1 MSKIEI
7 INGYK
12 EYIKK
17 KEKISVLE
25 NINVKFEKEKLYA
38 IMGESGSGKTT
49 LLNIIGTLDTLTKGK
64 LLINDK
70 EIINLKD
77 EEKAKIRMKE
87 IGFVFQN
94 FNLIG
99 RSNAQKNVE
108 LPLLY
113 AGVPAR
119 ERSRRAKELLEL
131 VGMGQRSRHKP
142 AELSG
147 GQKQRVAIARALAC
161 EAPLLL
167 ADEPTGALDTATSR
181 TVMDLFHRLH
191 KEQGKT
197 IVLITHSPQ
206 LAAETERVITLMDG
220 CIVGEEKGG
229 AYHDG

>member
-17 KEKISVLE
+17 KEKISVLD

-94 FNLIG
+94 FYLNPNMTVEENIMQPMYINPEYNRISMEEKTEELIKMVG
-99 RSNAQKNVE
+99 LE
-108 LPLLY
+108 
-113 AGVPAR
+113 
-119 ERSRRAKELLEL
+119 SRRTHYPK
-131 VGMGQRSRHKP
+131 
-142 AELSG
+142 ELSG
-147 GQKQRVAIARALAC
+147 GEEQRVAIARALANNP
-161 EAPLLL
+161 EIIL
-167 ADEPTGALDTATSR
+167 ADEPTGNLDKNNEIKILEILK
-181 TVMDLFHRLH
+181 DLSKKGKCVIIVSHSNKVIEYADKVLNL
-191 KEQGKT
+191 KEGK
-197 IVLITHSPQ
+197 L
-206 LAAETERVITLMDG
+206 E
-220 CIVGEEKGG
+220 
-229 AYHDG
+229 

>member
-17 KEKISVLE
+17 KEKISVLD

-94 FNLIG
+94 FYLNPNMTVEENIMQPMYINPEYNRISMEEKTEELIKMVG
-99 RSNAQKNVE
+99 LE
-108 LPLLY
+108 
-113 AGVPAR
+113 
-119 ERSRRAKELLEL
+119 SRRTHYPK
-131 VGMGQRSRHKP
+131 
-142 AELSG
+142 ELSG
-147 GQKQRVAIARALAC
+147 GEEQRVAIARALANNP
-161 EAPLLL
+161 EIIL
-167 ADEPTGALDTATSR
+167 AD
-181 TVMDLFHRLH
+181 
-191 KEQGKT
+191 
-197 IVLITHSPQ
+197 
-206 LAAETERVITLMDG
+206 
-220 CIVGEEKGG
+220 
-229 AYHDG
+229 

>member
-12 EYIKK
+12 EYMKK

-49 LLNIIGTLDTLTKGK
+49 LLNIIGTLDTLTQGK

-94 FNLIG
+94 FYLNPNMTVEENIMQPMYINPEYNKISMEEKTEELIKTVG
-99 RSNAQKNVE
+99 LE
-108 LPLLY
+108 
-113 AGVPAR
+113 
-119 ERSRRAKELLEL
+119 SRRTHYPK
-131 VGMGQRSRHKP
+131 
-142 AELSG
+142 ELSG
-147 GQKQRVAIARALAC
+147 GEEQRVAIARALANNP
-161 EAPLLL
+161 EIIL
-167 ADEPTGALDTATSR
+167 ADEPTGNLDKNNEIKILEILK
-181 TVMDLFHRLH
+181 DLNKKGKCVIIVSHSNKVIEYADKVLNL
-191 KEQGKT
+191 KEGK
-197 IVLITHSPQ
+197 L
-206 LAAETERVITLMDG
+206 E
-220 CIVGEEKGG
+220 
-229 AYHDG
+229 

>member
-94 FNLIG
+94 FYLNPNMTVEENIMQPMYINPEYNRISMEEKTEELIKMVG
-99 RSNAQKNVE
+99 LE
-108 LPLLY
+108 
-113 AGVPAR
+113 
-119 ERSRRAKELLEL
+119 SRRTHYPK
-131 VGMGQRSRHKP
+131 
-142 AELSG
+142 ELSG
-147 GQKQRVAIARALAC
+147 GEEQRVAIARALANNP
-161 EAPLLL
+161 EIIL
-167 ADEPTGALDTATSR
+167 ADEPTGNLDKNNEIKILEILK
-181 TVMDLFHRLH
+181 DLSKKGKCVIIVSHSNKVIEYADKVLNL
-191 KEQGKT
+191 KEGK
-197 IVLITHSPQ
+197 L
-206 LAAETERVITLMDG
+206 E
-220 CIVGEEKGG
+220 
-229 AYHDG
+229 

>member
-94 FNLIG
+94 FYLNP
-99 RSNAQKNVE
+99 NMTVE
-108 LPLLY
+108 ENIMQPMY
-113 AGVPAR
+113 INP
-119 ERSRRAKELLEL
+119 E
-131 VGMGQRSRHKP
+131 
-142 AELSG
+142 
-147 GQKQRVAIARALAC
+147 
-161 EAPLLL
+161 
-167 ADEPTGALDTATSR
+167 
-181 TVMDLFHRLH
+181 
-191 KEQGKT
+191 
-197 IVLITHSPQ
+197 
-206 LAAETERVITLMDG
+206 
-220 CIVGEEKGG
+220 
-229 AYHDG
+229 

>member
-94 FNLIG
+94 FYLNPNMTVEENIMQPMYINPEYNRISMEEKTEELIKMVG
-99 RSNAQKNVE
+99 LE
-108 LPLLY
+108 
-113 AGVPAR
+113 
-119 ERSRRAKELLEL
+119 SRRTHYPK
-131 VGMGQRSRHKP
+131 
-142 AELSG
+142 ELSG
-147 GQKQRVAIARALAC
+147 GEEQRVAIARALANNP
-161 EAPLLL
+161 EIIL
-167 ADEPTGALDTATSR
+167 ADEPTGNLDKNNEIKILEILK
-181 TVMDLFHRLH
+181 DLNKKGKCVIIVSHSNKVIEYADKVLNL
-191 KEQGKT
+191 KEGK
-197 IVLITHSPQ
+197 L
-206 LAAETERVITLMDG
+206 E
-220 CIVGEEKGG
+220 
-229 AYHDG
+229 

>member
-12 EYIKK
+12 EYMKK

-49 LLNIIGTLDTLTKGK
+49 LLNIIGTLDTLTQGK

-94 FNLIG
+94 FYLNPNMTVEENIMQPMYINPEYNRISMEEKTEELIKMVG
-99 RSNAQKNVE
+99 LE
-108 LPLLY
+108 
-113 AGVPAR
+113 
-119 ERSRRAKELLEL
+119 SRRTHYPK
-131 VGMGQRSRHKP
+131 
-142 AELSG
+142 ELSG
-147 GQKQRVAIARALAC
+147 GEEQRVAIARALANNP
-161 EAPLLL
+161 EIIL
-167 ADEPTGALDTATSR
+167 ADEPTGNLDKNNEIKILEILK
-181 TVMDLFHRLH
+181 DLSQKGRCVIIVSHSNKVIEYADKVLNL
-191 KEQGKT
+191 KEGK
-197 IVLITHSPQ
+197 L
-206 LAAETERVITLMDG
+206 E
-220 CIVGEEKGG
+220 
-229 AYHDG
+229 

>member
-17 KEKISVLE
+17 KEKISVLD

-94 FNLIG
+94 FYLNPNMTVEENIMQPMYINPEYNRISMEEKTEELIKMVG
-99 RSNAQKNVE
+99 LE
-108 LPLLY
+108 
-113 AGVPAR
+113 
-119 ERSRRAKELLEL
+119 SRRTHYPK
-131 VGMGQRSRHKP
+131 
-142 AELSG
+142 ELSG
-147 GQKQRVAIARALAC
+147 GEEQRVAIARALANNP
-161 EAPLLL
+161 EIIL
-167 ADEPTGALDTATSR
+167 ADEPTGNLDKNNEIKILEILK
-181 TVMDLFHRLH
+181 DLSQKGRCVIIVSHSNKVIEYADKVLNL
-191 KEQGKT
+191 KEGK
-197 IVLITHSPQ
+197 L
-206 LAAETERVITLMDG
+206 E
-220 CIVGEEKGG
+220 
-229 AYHDG
+229 

>member
-94 FNLIG
+94 FYLNPNMTVEENIMQPMYINPEYNRISMEEKTEELIKMVG
-99 RSNAQKNVE
+99 LE
-108 LPLLY
+108 
-113 AGVPAR
+113 
-119 ERSRRAKELLEL
+119 SRRTHYTK
-131 VGMGQRSRHKP
+131 
-142 AELSG
+142 ELSG
-147 GQKQRVAIARALAC
+147 GEEQRVAIARALANNP
-161 EAPLLL
+161 EIIL
-167 ADEPTGALDTATSR
+167 ADEPTGNLDKNNEIKILEILK
-181 TVMDLFHRLH
+181 DLSKKGKCVIIVSHSNKVIEYADKVLNL
-191 KEQGKT
+191 KEGK
-197 IVLITHSPQ
+197 L
-206 LAAETERVITLMDG
+206 E
-220 CIVGEEKGG
+220 
-229 AYHDG
+229 

>member
-17 KEKISVLE
+17 KEKISVLD

-94 FNLIG
+94 FYLNPNMTVEENIMQPMYINPEYNRISMEEKTEELIKMVG
-99 RSNAQKNVE
+99 LE
-108 LPLLY
+108 
-113 AGVPAR
+113 
-119 ERSRRAKELLEL
+119 SRRTHYPK
-131 VGMGQRSRHKP
+131 
-142 AELSG
+142 ELSG
-147 GQKQRVAIARALAC
+147 GEEQRVAIARALANNP
-161 EAPLLL
+161 EIIL
-167 ADEPTGALDTATSR
+167 ADEPTGNLDKNNEIKILEILK
-181 TVMDLFHRLH
+181 DLSQKGKCVIIVSHSNKVIEYADKVLNL
-191 KEQGKT
+191 KEGK
-197 IVLITHSPQ
+197 L
-206 LAAETERVITLMDG
+206 E
-220 CIVGEEKGG
+220 
-229 AYHDG
+229 

>member
-12 EYIKK
+12 EYLKK

-49 LLNIIGTLDTLTKGK
+49 LLNIIGTLDTLTQGK

-94 FNLIG
+94 FYLNPNMTVEENIMQPMYINPEYNRISMEEKTEELIKMVG
-99 RSNAQKNVE
+99 LE
-108 LPLLY
+108 
-113 AGVPAR
+113 
-119 ERSRRAKELLEL
+119 SRRTHYPK
-131 VGMGQRSRHKP
+131 
-142 AELSG
+142 ELSG
-147 GQKQRVAIARALAC
+147 GEEQRVAIARALANNP
-161 EAPLLL
+161 EIIL
-167 ADEPTGALDTATSR
+167 ADEPTGNLDKNNEIKILEILK
-181 TVMDLFHRLH
+181 DLSQKGKCVIIVSHSNKVIEYADKVLNL
-191 KEQGKT
+191 KEGK
-197 IVLITHSPQ
+197 L
-206 LAAETERVITLMDG
+206 E
-220 CIVGEEKGG
+220 
-229 AYHDG
+229 

>member
-12 EYIKK
+12 EYLKK

-94 FNLIG
+94 FYLNPNMTVEENIMQPMYINPEYNRISMEEKTEELIKMVG
-99 RSNAQKNVE
+99 LE
-108 LPLLY
+108 
-113 AGVPAR
+113 
-119 ERSRRAKELLEL
+119 SRRTHYPK
-131 VGMGQRSRHKP
+131 
-142 AELSG
+142 ELSG
-147 GQKQRVAIARALAC
+147 GEEQRVAIARALANNP
-161 EAPLLL
+161 EIIL
-167 ADEPTGALDTATSR
+167 ADEPTGNLDKNNEIKILEILK
-181 TVMDLFHRLH
+181 DLSKKGKCVIIVSHSNKVIEYADKVLNL
-191 KEQGKT
+191 KEGK
-197 IVLITHSPQ
+197 L
-206 LAAETERVITLMDG
+206 E
-220 CIVGEEKGG
+220 
-229 AYHDG
+229 

>member
-12 EYIKK
+12 EYMKK

-49 LLNIIGTLDTLTKGK
+49 LLNIIGTLDTLTQGK

-94 FNLIG
+94 FYLNPNMTVEENIMQPMYINPEYNRISMEEKTEELIKMVG
-99 RSNAQKNVE
+99 LE
-108 LPLLY
+108 
-113 AGVPAR
+113 
-119 ERSRRAKELLEL
+119 SRRTHYPK
-131 VGMGQRSRHKP
+131 
-142 AELSG
+142 ELSG
-147 GQKQRVAIARALAC
+147 GEEQRVAIARALANNP
-161 EAPLLL
+161 EIIL
-167 ADEPTGALDTATSR
+167 ADEPTGNLDKNNEIKILEILK
-181 TVMDLFHRLH
+181 DLSKKGKCVIIVSHSNKVIEYADKVLNL
-191 KEQGKT
+191 KEGK
-197 IVLITHSPQ
+197 L
-206 LAAETERVITLMDG
+206 E
-220 CIVGEEKGG
+220 
-229 AYHDG
+229 

>member
-12 EYIKK
+12 EYMKK

-94 FNLIG
+94 FYLNPNMTVEENIMQPMYINPEYNRISMEEKTEELIKMVG
-99 RSNAQKNVE
+99 LE
-108 LPLLY
+108 
-113 AGVPAR
+113 
-119 ERSRRAKELLEL
+119 SRRTHYPK
-131 VGMGQRSRHKP
+131 
-142 AELSG
+142 ELSG
-147 GQKQRVAIARALAC
+147 GEEQRVAIARALANNP
-161 EAPLLL
+161 EIIL
-167 ADEPTGALDTATSR
+167 ADEPTGNLDKNNEIKILEILK
-181 TVMDLFHRLH
+181 DLSKKGKCVIIVSHSNKVIEYADKVLNL
-191 KEQGKT
+191 KEGK
-197 IVLITHSPQ
+197 L
-206 LAAETERVITLMDG
+206 E
-220 CIVGEEKGG
+220 
-229 AYHDG
+229 

>member
-49 LLNIIGTLDTLTKGK
+49 LLNIIGTLDTLTQGK

-94 FNLIG
+94 FYLNPNMTVEENIMQPMYINPEYNRISMEEKTEELIKMVG
-99 RSNAQKNVE
+99 LE
-108 LPLLY
+108 
-113 AGVPAR
+113 
-119 ERSRRAKELLEL
+119 SRRTHYPK
-131 VGMGQRSRHKP
+131 
-142 AELSG
+142 ELSG
-147 GQKQRVAIARALAC
+147 GEEQRVAIARALANNP
-161 EAPLLL
+161 EIIL
-167 ADEPTGALDTATSR
+167 ADEPTGNLDKNNEIKILEILK
-181 TVMDLFHRLH
+181 DLSQKGKCVIIVSHSNKVIEYADKVLNL
-191 KEQGKT
+191 KEGK
-197 IVLITHSPQ
+197 L
-206 LAAETERVITLMDG
+206 E
-220 CIVGEEKGG
+220 
-229 AYHDG
+229 

>member
-49 LLNIIGTLDTLTKGK
+49 LLNIIGTLDTLTQGK

-94 FNLIG
+94 FYLNPNMTVEENIMQPMYINPEYNRISMEEKTEELIKMVG
-99 RSNAQKNVE
+99 LE
-108 LPLLY
+108 
-113 AGVPAR
+113 
-119 ERSRRAKELLEL
+119 SRRTHYPK
-131 VGMGQRSRHKP
+131 
-142 AELSG
+142 ELSG
-147 GQKQRVAIARALAC
+147 GEEQRVAIARALANNP
-161 EAPLLL
+161 EIIL
-167 ADEPTGALDTATSR
+167 ADEPTGNLDKNNEIKILEILK
-181 TVMDLFHRLH
+181 DLNKKGKCVIIVSHSNKVIEYADKVLNL
-191 KEQGKT
+191 KEGK
-197 IVLITHSPQ
+197 L
-206 LAAETERVITLMDG
+206 E
-220 CIVGEEKGG
+220 
-229 AYHDG
+229 

>member
-12 EYIKK
+12 EYMKK

-49 LLNIIGTLDTLTKGK
+49 LLNIIGTLDTLTQGK

-94 FNLIG
+94 FYLNPNMTVEENIMQPMYINPEYNRISMEEKTEELIKMVG
-99 RSNAQKNVE
+99 LE
-108 LPLLY
+108 
-113 AGVPAR
+113 
-119 ERSRRAKELLEL
+119 SRRTHYPK
-131 VGMGQRSRHKP
+131 
-142 AELSG
+142 ELSG
-147 GQKQRVAIARALAC
+147 GEEQRVAIARALANNP
-161 EAPLLL
+161 EIIL
-167 ADEPTGALDTATSR
+167 ADEPTGNLDKNNEIKILEILK
-181 TVMDLFHRLH
+181 DLNKKGKCVIIVSHSNKVIEYADKVLNL
-191 KEQGKT
+191 KEGK
-197 IVLITHSPQ
+197 L
-206 LAAETERVITLMDG
+206 E
-220 CIVGEEKGG
+220 
-229 AYHDG
+229 

>member
-12 EYIKK
+12 EYLKK

-94 FNLIG
+94 FYLNPNMTVEENIMQPMYINPEYNRISMEEKTEELIKMVG
-99 RSNAQKNVE
+99 LE
-108 LPLLY
+108 
-113 AGVPAR
+113 
-119 ERSRRAKELLEL
+119 SRRTHYPK
-131 VGMGQRSRHKP
+131 
-142 AELSG
+142 ELSG
-147 GQKQRVAIARALAC
+147 GEEQRDAIERALANNP
-161 EAPLLL
+161 EIIL
-167 ADEPTGALDTATSR
+167 ADEPTGNLDKNNEIKILEILK
-181 TVMDLFHRLH
+181 DLSQKGRCVIIVSHSNKVIEYADKVLNL
-191 KEQGKT
+191 KEGK
-197 IVLITHSPQ
+197 L
-206 LAAETERVITLMDG
+206 E
-220 CIVGEEKGG
+220 
-229 AYHDG
+229 

>member
-87 IGFVFQN
+87 LGCGLQN
-94 FNLIG
+94 FYLNPNMTVEENIKQPMYINPEYNRISMEEKTEELIKMVG
-99 RSNAQKNVE
+99 LE
-108 LPLLY
+108 
-113 AGVPAR
+113 
-119 ERSRRAKELLEL
+119 SRRTHYPK
-131 VGMGQRSRHKP
+131 
-142 AELSG
+142 ELSG
-147 GQKQRVAIARALAC
+147 GEEQRVAIARALANNP
-161 EAPLLL
+161 EIIL
-167 ADEPTGALDTATSR
+167 ADEPTGNLDKNNEIKILEILK
-181 TVMDLFHRLH
+181 DLSQKGRCVIIVSHSNKVIEYADKVLNL
-191 KEQGKT
+191 KEGK
-197 IVLITHSPQ
+197 L
-206 LAAETERVITLMDG
+206 E
-220 CIVGEEKGG
+220 
-229 AYHDG
+229 

>member
-49 LLNIIGTLDTLTKGK
+49 LLNIIGTLDTLTQGK

-94 FNLIG
+94 FYLNPNMTVEENIMQPMYINPEYNRISMEEKTEELIKMVG
-99 RSNAQKNVE
+99 LE
-108 LPLLY
+108 
-113 AGVPAR
+113 
-119 ERSRRAKELLEL
+119 SRRTHYPK
-131 VGMGQRSRHKP
+131 
-142 AELSG
+142 ELSG
-147 GQKQRVAIARALAC
+147 GEEQRVAIARALANNP
-161 EAPLLL
+161 EIIL
-167 ADEPTGALDTATSR
+167 ADEPTGNLDKNNEIKILEILK
-181 TVMDLFHRLH
+181 DLSKKGKCVIIVSHSNKVIEYADKVLNL
-191 KEQGKT
+191 KEGK
-197 IVLITHSPQ
+197 L
-206 LAAETERVITLMDG
+206 E
-220 CIVGEEKGG
+220 
-229 AYHDG
+229 

>member
-49 LLNIIGTLDTLTKGK
+49 LLNIIGTLDTLTQGK

-94 FNLIG
+94 FYLNPNMTVEENIMQPMYINPEYNRISMEEKTEELIKMVG
-99 RSNAQKNVE
+99 LE
-108 LPLLY
+108 
-113 AGVPAR
+113 
-119 ERSRRAKELLEL
+119 SRRTHYPK
-131 VGMGQRSRHKP
+131 
-142 AELSG
+142 ELSG
-147 GQKQRVAIARALAC
+147 GEEQRVAIARALANNP
-161 EAPLLL
+161 EIIL
-167 ADEPTGALDTATSR
+167 ADEPTGNLDKNNEIKILEILK
-181 TVMDLFHRLH
+181 DLSQKGRCVIIVSHSNKVIEYADKVLNL
-191 KEQGKT
+191 KEGK
-197 IVLITHSPQ
+197 L
-206 LAAETERVITLMDG
+206 E
-220 CIVGEEKGG
+220 
-229 AYHDG
+229 

>member
-12 EYIKK
+12 EYLKK

-49 LLNIIGTLDTLTKGK
+49 LLNIIGTLDTLTQGK

-94 FNLIG
+94 FYLNPNMTVEENIMQPMYINPEYNRISMEEKTEELIKMVG
-99 RSNAQKNVE
+99 LE
-108 LPLLY
+108 
-113 AGVPAR
+113 
-119 ERSRRAKELLEL
+119 SRRTHYPK
-131 VGMGQRSRHKP
+131 
-142 AELSG
+142 ELSG
-147 GQKQRVAIARALAC
+147 GEEQRVAIARALANNP
-161 EAPLLL
+161 EIIL
-167 ADEPTGALDTATSR
+167 ADEPTGNLDKNNEIKILEILK
-181 TVMDLFHRLH
+181 DLSKKGKCVIIVSHSNKVIEYADKVLNL
-191 KEQGKT
+191 KEGK
-197 IVLITHSPQ
+197 L
-206 LAAETERVITLMDG
+206 E
-220 CIVGEEKGG
+220 
-229 AYHDG
+229 

>member
-94 FNLIG
+94 FYLNPNMTVEENIMQPMYINPEYNRISMEEKTEELIKMVG
-99 RSNAQKNVE
+99 LE
-108 LPLLY
+108 
-113 AGVPAR
+113 
-119 ERSRRAKELLEL
+119 SRRTHYPK
-131 VGMGQRSRHKP
+131 
-142 AELSG
+142 ELSG
-147 GQKQRVAIARALAC
+147 GEEQRVAIARALANNP
-161 EAPLLL
+161 EIIL
-167 ADEPTGALDTATSR
+167 ADEPTGNLDKNNEIKILEILK
-181 TVMDLFHRLH
+181 DLSQKGRCVIIVSHSNKVIEYADKVLNL
-191 KEQGKT
+191 KEGK
-197 IVLITHSPQ
+197 L
-206 LAAETERVITLMDG
+206 E
-220 CIVGEEKGG
+220 
-229 AYHDG
+229 

>member
-17 KEKISVLE
+17 KEKISVLD

-94 FNLIG
+94 FYLNPNTTVEENIMQPMYINPEYNRISMEEKTEELIKMVG
-99 RSNAQKNVE
+99 LE
-108 LPLLY
+108 
-113 AGVPAR
+113 
-119 ERSRRAKELLEL
+119 SRRTHYPK
-131 VGMGQRSRHKP
+131 
-142 AELSG
+142 ELSG
-147 GQKQRVAIARALAC
+147 GEEQRVAIARALANNP
-161 EAPLLL
+161 EIIL
-167 ADEPTGALDTATSR
+167 ADEPTGNLDKNNEIKILEILK
-181 TVMDLFHRLH
+181 DLSKKGKCVIIVSHSNKVIEYADKVLNL
-191 KEQGKT
+191 KEGK
-197 IVLITHSPQ
+197 L
-206 LAAETERVITLMDG
+206 E
-220 CIVGEEKGG
+220 
-229 AYHDG
+229 

>member
-12 EYIKK
+12 EYLKK

-49 LLNIIGTLDTLTKGK
+49 LLNIIGTLDILTKGK

-94 FNLIG
+94 FYLNPNMTVEENIMQPMYINPEYNRISMEEKTEELIKMVG
-99 RSNAQKNVE
+99 LE
-108 LPLLY
+108 
-113 AGVPAR
+113 
-119 ERSRRAKELLEL
+119 SRRTHYPK
-131 VGMGQRSRHKP
+131 
-142 AELSG
+142 ELSG
-147 GQKQRVAIARALAC
+147 GEEQRVAIARALANNP
-161 EAPLLL
+161 EIIL
-167 ADEPTGALDTATSR
+167 ADEPTGNLDKNNEIKILEILK
-181 TVMDLFHRLH
+181 DLSKKGKCVIIVSHSNKVIEYADKVLNL
-191 KEQGKT
+191 KEGK
-197 IVLITHSPQ
+197 L
-206 LAAETERVITLMDG
+206 E
-220 CIVGEEKGG
+220 
-229 AYHDG
+229 

>member
-77 EEKAKIRMKE
+77 EENAKIRMKE

-94 FNLIG
+94 FYLNPNMTVEENIMQPMYINPEYNRISMEEKTEELIKMVG
-99 RSNAQKNVE
+99 LE
-108 LPLLY
+108 
-113 AGVPAR
+113 
-119 ERSRRAKELLEL
+119 SRRTHYPK
-131 VGMGQRSRHKP
+131 
-142 AELSG
+142 ELSG
-147 GQKQRVAIARALAC
+147 GEEQRVAIARALANNP
-161 EAPLLL
+161 EIIL
-167 ADEPTGALDTATSR
+167 ADEPTGNLDKNNEIKILEILK
-181 TVMDLFHRLH
+181 DLSKKGKCVIIVSHSNKVIEYADKVLNL
-191 KEQGKT
+191 KEGK
-197 IVLITHSPQ
+197 L
-206 LAAETERVITLMDG
+206 E
-220 CIVGEEKGG
+220 
-229 AYHDG
+229 